1 MTLRLDP
8 PRLRELQRLAREAG
22 LRPGQLAQRWVEER
36 LAGIASGSRVDGGV
50 PRAAD
55 ADGTAPQ
62 TPSTTEATTAE
73 LAQLSGQLT
82 VQAERIDRLAEQIA
96 ALSAAAATPAATPE
110 RAVGAREGGR
120 RARLHEEIVTVLRE
134 HGSPMSAGEIAQAIR
149 ERGLYRA
156 PRSDEQ
162 VNGAMVSGRV
172 SNPHYRSLF
181 TRQGRRIGLAE
192 AVAES

>member
-36 LAGIASGSRVDGGV
+36 LAGIGSASPVDEA
-50 PRAAD
+50 PRAA
-55 ADGTAPQ
+55 Q
-62 TPSTTEATTAE
+62 THGAATTAE
-73 LAQLSGQLT
+73 LAELSGQLAL
-82 VQAERIDRLAEQIA
+82 QAERIDRLAEQIA
-96 ALSAAAATPAATPE
+96 ALSTAPAAPDTPPERRAAAA
-110 RAVGAREGGR
+110 EGGR

-149 ERGLYRA
+149 DRGLYRA

-181 TRQGRRIGLAE
+181 TREGRRIRLAE
-192 AVAES
+192 GAAES